1 MLGFTAFSNAREAV
15 EAEGV
20 LIGGWSLRRAM
31 WPKTVDGIHDSSQ
44 DRVEHVAAI
53 QDWDAAEEA
62 ALVRKI
68 DLRVL
73 LPCCIVYF
81 LAYLD
86 RANMGFVNIMQAGTS
101 HSFEESLHLKG
112 TDFNWAVSITYFMV
126 TVLLMPSNLL
136 MKRFGAKKYFPVIMA
151 LFGTIVMTMAAVHN
165 YDGLLA
171 ARFFLGVPEAGVVPT
186 TIMYFS
192 FWYKPT
198 ERAWRIG
205 IFHAANALASG
216 VGGFLAVAI
225 DHLDGRAGLES
236 WRWLFIIEG
245 LLPIIMAVPV
255 YFLLLTFP
263 ETSPALTDRERHIAI
278 NRFGRG
284 ATRSTDV
291 TWEWRAFVAVM
302 KRPSTYVF
310 FVSYICLLIVAV
322 ALGTFLP
329 TILKVFAK
337 FSSTKANEYTSAV
350 YFAAIV
356 CYAVWSWHSDWTRE
370 RMWHYILPA
379 MGAIPCFAVWTYVG
393 SHESFSGIKPISLY
407 GLAFLGNLVSI
418 AQPAALSYR
427 SSTLYGASE
436 QAVGGAIAVASLS
449 IASIIGPQIFPS
461 RDAPW
466 YVPGFSAACS
476 TIAFTI
482 VSFAS
487 LPVWLLMEARS
498 RKKKT
503 GHAMPLRAM
512 EDAEHSMISAA
523 AMARLHEQNM
533 IENKVDVE
541 APKHVEEIPM
551 EGQTKH

>member
-1 MLGFTAFSNAREAV
+1 MLGFTAFSNARRAV

-31 WPKTVDGIHDSSQ
+31 WPKTKDGVHDSSQ

-53 QDWDAAEEA
+53 QDWDEAEEA

-126 TVLLMPSNLL
+126 TVLLMPSNLI
-136 MKRFGAKKYFPVIMA
+136 MKRFGAKKYFPVIMI

-165 YDGLLA
+165 LDGLLA

-245 LLPIIMAVPV
+245 LLPIVMAVPV

-263 ETSPALTDRERHIAI
+263 ETSPALSERERHIAI

-356 CYAVWSWHSDWTRE
+356 CYAIWSWHSDWTRE

-379 MGAIPCFAVWTYVG
+379 MGAIPCFAVWAYVG
-393 SHESFSGIKPISLY
+393 VHESFSGIKPIALY

-418 AQPAALSYR
+418 AQPAALTYR
-427 SSTLYGASE
+427 SSTLYGAAE
-436 QAVGGAIAVASLS
+436 QA
-449 IASIIGPQIFPS
+449 IFPS
-461 RDAPW
+461 SDAPW

-533 IENKVDVE
+533 MENKVDIE

-551 EGQTKH
+551 EGQSKLRPSPWTSTEQT